1 MYRAAVCLCA
11 GDFIR
16 ALYESEENCEVDP
29 MRTPP
34 SVLLDHQANLRM
46 CCELALCK
54 IVNSH
59 WLVVNVYVSKF
70 KSENSMILK
79 VKEMLYLDLDL
90 YPCWA
95 LVNL

>member
-1 MYRAAVCLCA
+1 MFAIVCHV
-11 GDFIR
+11 GEFIR

-34 SVLLDHQANLRM
+34 SVLPDHQANLRM

-59 WLVVNVYVSKF
+59 WSVYSMPNVFIMSSV
-70 KSENSMILK
+70 KS
-79 VKEMLYLDLDL
+79 VR
-90 YPCWA
+90 
-95 LVNL
+95 

>member
-1 MYRAAVCLCA
+1 MVSDIVFVS
-11 GDFIR
+11 GEFIR

-34 SVLLDHQANLRM
+34 SVLPDHQANLRM

-59 WLVVNVYVSKF
+59 WSVDQRPKT
-70 KSENSMILK
+70 
-79 VKEMLYLDLDL
+79 YLQNFD
-90 YPCWA
+90 C
-95 LVNL
+95 

>member
-1 MYRAAVCLCA
+1 MFRVTCTALCLCA

-59 WLVVNVYVSKF
+59 WLVVTLHVNYD
-70 KSENSMILK
+70 NSFIIPRE
-79 VKEMLYLDLDL
+79 KE
-90 YPCWA
+90 
-95 LVNL
+95 

>member
-1 MYRAAVCLCA
+1 
-11 GDFIR
+11 
-16 ALYESEENCEVDP
+16 

-59 WLVVNVYVSKF
+59 WLVVNGNVSDF
-70 KSENSMILK
+70 TCNYFVILN
-79 VKEMLYLDLDL
+79 VKEMLYLHLHL
-90 YPCWA
+90 Y
-95 LVNL
+95 L